1 MDRSLPITGWRSHKS
16 SGHGHKKTSLTTTS
30 GGRKPL
36 HKALGDTLSPLV
48 TSPSGGAAA
57 QPGSSDTRGTFIEIS
72 LGWRAPWLAKMAAQL
87 WAGVLGSSPLPG
99 PARLLLLAAAAAAL
113 LLILLRIDSAAP
125 LLLLGPGRG
134 THRLTRPSVQRCPAG
149 GHRASHL
156 VHTFKTSL
164 DHCSRCGFYHGSD
177 KLFIILNFEQILGK
191 RTLPFLTNHRRN

>member
-99 PARLLLLAAAAAAL
+99 PVRLAAAGRGCCSPSSDSTENR
-113 LLILLRIDSAAP
+113 LRRRRCRCRCWGRA
-125 LLLLGPGRG
+125 GPGN
-134 THRLTRPSVQRCPAG
+134 TSPDTTQCPARPSWC
-149 GHRASHL
+149 HLASHL
-156 VHTFKTSL
+156 VHTSKTSL

-177 KLFIILNFEQILGK
+177 KLFII
-191 RTLPFLTNHRRN
+191 

>member
-1 MDRSLPITGWRSHKS
+1 MDRSLQITGWRSHKS

-36 HKALGDTLSPLV
+36 HKALGDTLSPSV

-113 LLILLRIDSAAP
+113 LLILLRIDSAAAAAAGA
-125 LLLLGPGRG
+125 GPGN
-134 THRLTRPSVQRCPAG
+134 TSPDTTQCPARPSWWPP
-149 GHRASHL
+149 SL
-156 VHTFKTSL
+156 TSGA
-164 DHCSRCGFYHGSD
+164 H
-177 KLFIILNFEQILGK
+177 IQN
-191 RTLPFLTNHRRN
+191 